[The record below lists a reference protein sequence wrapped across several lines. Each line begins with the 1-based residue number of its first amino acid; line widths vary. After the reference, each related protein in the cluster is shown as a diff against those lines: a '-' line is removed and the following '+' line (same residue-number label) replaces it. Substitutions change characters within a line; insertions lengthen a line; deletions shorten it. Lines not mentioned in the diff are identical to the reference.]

1 MGGEAKKLIGYRRNY
16 FRANRL
22 FSRFVRLAR
31 EMLVVV
37 PSKEKMQGFNGKI
50 MIMIIV
56 IYVKFL

>member
-31 EMLVVV
+31 ERLVVV
-37 PSKEKMQGFNGKI
+37 FIKGKNVRI
-50 MIMIIV
+50 
-56 IYVKFL
+56 